1 MRHLLTALIA
11 TAIGL
16 APTYSADAAQA
27 PVGKEN
33 GKESGKDASTA
44 PIAVASDAKVLEAAR
59 AADLFYQQQVDRLVA
74 MLNDDHV
81 AVRIKAI
88 GHIGNLQDPSLITYL
103 LPWMQ
108 ASNRS
113 PDEINAAINALPNE
127 GAQPAISVLKG
138 LLKNDNATIRVNAMN
153 ALTRLQSI
161 DSSDYTARAKDDVN
175 AIRGSSLTN
184 LGVMKIA
191 DAAAILT
198 KSLASDGQPHIRRM
212 CAISLG
218 LLGDPVNGPALT
230 DALADSN
237 PGVRRYAAEALVK
250 MNYTRAIPYLLMAME
265 ANVAGDYIARCLTLM
280 TKQDFGFHSHD
291 NAIARNE
298 AVEKGFT
305 WWTANSKELNH

>member
-1 MRHLLTALIA
+1 MRHLLTALITSLVA

-27 PVGKEN
+27 PVGKEG
-33 GKESGKDASTA
+33 GKEADAA
-44 PIAVASDAKVLEAAR
+44 PAAVASDAKILEAAR
-59 AADLFYQQQVDRLVA
+59 AADIFYQQQVNRLIA
-74 MLNDDHV
+74 MLNDSRV
-81 AVRIKAI
+81 TVRVKAI
-88 GHIGNLQDPSLITYL
+88 GNIGSLQDPSLIVYL

-113 PDEINAAINALPNE
+113 PEEINAAINALPNE
-127 GAQPAISVLKG
+127 GSKPAISVLKG
-138 LLKNDNATIRVNAMN
+138 LLKNDDATVRVNAMN
-153 ALTRLQSI
+153 ALTRLQAI

-175 AIRGSSLTN
+175 AMRGSSLTN

-191 DAAAILT
+191 DAAAVLT
-198 KSLASDGQPHIRRM
+198 KGLASDGQPHIRRM

-250 MNYTRAIPYLLMAME
+250 VNYTRAIPYLLMALE
-265 ANVAGDYIARCLTLM
+265 ANVAGDHIARSLTLM

>member
-1 MRHLLTALIA
+1 
-11 TAIGL
+11 
-16 APTYSADAAQA
+16 
-27 PVGKEN
+27 
-33 GKESGKDASTA
+33 
-44 PIAVASDAKVLEAAR
+44 
-59 AADLFYQQQVDRLVA
+59 
-74 MLNDDHV
+74 
-81 AVRIKAI
+81 
-88 GHIGNLQDPSLITYL
+88 
-103 LPWMQ
+103 
-108 ASNRS
+108 
-113 PDEINAAINALPNE
+113 
-127 GAQPAISVLKG
+127 
-138 LLKNDNATIRVNAMN
+138 MN
-153 ALTRLQSI
+153 ALTRLQAI
-161 DSSDYTARAKDDVN
+161 DSSDYTTRAKDGVN

-191 DAAAILT
+191 DAAAVLT
-198 KSLASDGQPHIRRM
+198 KGLASEGEPHIRRM

-250 MNYTRAIPYLLMAME
+250 VNYTRAIPYLLMAME
-265 ANVAGDYIARCLTLM
+265 ANVAGDHIARCLTLM

>member
-1 MRHLLTALIA
+1 MRHLLTALISSLIA
-11 TAIGL
+11 AAIGL
-16 APTYSADAAQA
+16 APTYSADAAQLQ
-27 PVGKEN
+27 N
-33 GKESGKDASTA
+33 GKEDGSA
-44 PIAVASDAKVLEAAR
+44 PAVASDAKLLEAAR
-59 AADLFYQQQVDRLVA
+59 AADIFYQQQVDRLVA
-74 MLNDDHV
+74 MLSDDNV

-88 GHIGNLQDPSLITYL
+88 GHIGNLQDPSLIVYL

-127 GAQPAISVLKG
+127 GAQPAIPVLKG
-138 LLKNDNATIRVNAMN
+138 LLKNDDATIRVNAMN
-153 ALTRLQSI
+153 SLTRLQSI

-191 DAAAILT
+191 DAAAVLT
-198 KSLASDGQPHIRRM
+198 KGLASDGQPHIRRM

-218 LLGDPVNGPALT
+218 LLGDPINGPALT
-230 DALADSN
+230 DALTDSN

-250 MNYTRAIPYLLMAME
+250 INYTRAIPHLLMAME
-265 ANVAGDYIARCLTLM
+265 ANVAGDHIARCLTLM

-291 NAIARNE
+291 NAITRNE

>member
-1 MRHLLTALIA
+1 MRHLLTALISSLVA

-16 APTYSADAAQA
+16 APTYSADAAQ
-27 PVGKEN
+27 PQSGKEA
-33 GKESGKDASTA
+33 GAA
-44 PIAVASDAKVLEAAR
+44 PAAVASDAKVLEAAR
-59 AADLFYQQQVDRLVA
+59 AADIFYQQQVNRLVA
-74 MLNDDHV
+74 MLDDNNV
-81 AVRIKAI
+81 AVRIKSI

-113 PDEINAAINALPNE
+113 PEEINAAINALPNE
-127 GAQPAISVLKG
+127 GAQPAIPVLKG
-138 LLKNDNATIRVNAMN
+138 LLKNDDATIRVNAMN
-153 ALTRLQSI
+153 ALTRLQAI
-161 DSSDYTARAKDDVN
+161 DSSDYTARAKDGVN

-191 DAAAILT
+191 DAAAVLT
-198 KSLASDGQPHIRRM
+198 KGLASDGQPHIRRM

-250 MNYTRAIPYLLMAME
+250 INYTRAIPYLLMALE
-265 ANVAGDYIARCLTLM
+265 ANVAGDHIARSLTLM